1 MGTKTKALNAESAQ
15 VETKAQIGKIARVAL
30 PYAGLVIAVIFFSIA
45 TKGSFLQ
52 LDNLTTLINQSFTL
66 ILAALGA
73 TFIYAHG
80 SLDVSLGSICMMSCI
95 SSVLA
100 AVETQ
105 SGVVA
110 FLVCLG
116 VSLLCSLI
124 VALISCKLGVVAFV
138 SSLCVSFICQGL
150 AGEMLDTGEIVM
162 PTHIIEAVDR
172 PAVKVIVIVAA
183 IVICYVLFE
192 RTKIGVYNKAIGGN
206 AAAAEQSGVNV
217 HKYKILAYVISGVL
231 LGVSSFFLIC
241 RISAASTTT
250 GSGLHMDVMLA
261 VILGG
266 MSIRGGPKSN
276 IAAPVIGS
284 LTTYVLSN
292 GLTLMRVDAYYV
304 QFIQGIIFLLIIF
317 CVFDKKKH
325 GALPN

>member
-1 MGTKTKALNAESAQ
+1 M
-15 VETKAQIGKIARVAL
+15 ETKVKTSGIENSDLTRKNYMKAIAKMAL
-30 PYAGLVIAVIFFSIA
+30 PYAGLVAAVLFFSIA
-45 TKGSFLQ
+45 TKGKFLQ
-52 LDNLTTLINQSFTL
+52 MDNLTTLVNQSFTL

-95 SSVLA
+95 SSVLV
-100 AVETQ
+100 AVATQ
-105 SGVVA
+105 SGLLA
-110 FLVCLG
+110 FLTCLG
-116 VSLLCSLI
+116 VSLVCSLV
-124 VALISCKLGVVAFV
+124 VAFLSCKLGVVAFV

-150 AGEMLDTGEIVM
+150 AGEMLDTGEIIM
-162 PTHIIEAVDR
+162 PGHIVAVVNQ
-172 PAVKVIVIVAA
+172 PIVKVIVIVVA
-183 IVICYVLFE
+183 IVVCYILFE
-192 RTKIGVYNKAIGGN
+192 HTKIGAYNKAIGGN
-206 AAAAEQSGVNV
+206 ATAAQQSGINV
-217 HKYKILAYVISGVL
+217 HKYKIIAYVISGVL
-231 LGVSSFFLIC
+231 LGISSFFLIC

-292 GLTLMRVDAYYV
+292 GFTLMRVDPYYI
-304 QFIQGIIFLLIIF
+304 QFLQGIIFLIIIF
-317 CVFDKKKH
+317 CVFDKKKQ